1 MTLRALVPL
10 ILIGSFGLLV
20 TGCEVETE
28 SQPPLS
34 YPPANHIVI
43 NEVYTLPGT
52 NPNAHSWLELFNP
65 TSQTFDLSTWSLN
78 FTTVRLEVRGL
89 KFWTVI
95 FDTIRT
101 PTDTTIVPRLREGA
115 RQYLIFALDSV
126 FRPYDVPIGRV
137 TDSVKVRIAGTTTYV
152 DSLKYQSDDGKL
164 EVRPNEFL
172 TLVNNLERL
181 RVYTSIGPGTGPQPT
196 SSVILP
202 FLESNFSTNMYEEAR
217 TLRDSL
223 NPFTTIPDTL
233 YGYAYLFLLQ
243 QTDQIVLKDAAG
255 NTVDVV
261 RYGSYSYTGPG
272 ADPYPNNRSV
282 GAIPEFESIARYAGA
297 YSTKNTAN
305 DFYITHAGLRPIPHW
320 LSQLYKR

>member
-1 MTLRALVPL
+1 MTIRSILFLAL
-10 ILIGSFGLLV
+10 IACFGLLL

-34 YPPANHIVI
+34 YPPANHVVI

-52 NPNAHSWLELFNP
+52 NPNAHSWLELYNP
-65 TSQTFDLSTWSLN
+65 TKQTFNLATWTLN

-89 KFWTVI
+89 KFWALQ

-101 PTDTTIVPRLREGA
+101 PTDTTVIKTIVPAGE
-115 RQYLIFALDSV
+115 QYLIFALDSV
-126 FRPYDVPIGRV
+126 FRPYDVPIARV
-137 TDSVKVRIAGTTTYV
+137 ADRVRIRAAGTSTVLGDTV
-152 DSLKYQSDDGKL
+152 LDDSRL

-181 RVYTSIGPGTGPQPT
+181 RVYNRIGPGTGPQPT

-202 FLESNFSTNMYEEAR
+202 FLTDGFKSNMYEEAR
-217 TLRDSL
+217 TVRDTA
-223 NPFTTIPDTL
+223 NPQVGTPDTL
-233 YGYAYLFLLQ
+233 YGYAYLFLLRS
-243 QTDQIVLKDAAG
+243 TDQIVLKDVAG

-261 RYGSYSYTGPG
+261 RYGNYAYNGPG
-272 ADPYPNNRSV
+272 ADPYPGNRSV
-282 GAIPEFESIARYAGA
+282 GNVPEFESIARYAGA
-297 YSTKNTAN
+297 YSTNNTAN